1 MLPLSDVHAL
11 LVMARDY
18 GVRRIRLGDFEVEMG
33 AAVHT
38 SVVPVATASNPHPV
52 MRELT
57 DEELLLWS
65 AAPLEVPHGE

>member
-18 GVRRIRLGDFEVEMG
+18 GVSRMRVGDFEVEM
-33 AAVHT
+33 APAVHT
-38 SVVPVATASNPHPV
+38 SVIPLATPQVPSPV

-65 AAPLEVPHGE
+65 ASPVEVPHGE